1 MTRASVVRR
10 FLLLAAWTLGAASC
24 GDFVGDDASEF
35 ADANMDATADAP
47 AAVDTDVHV
56 PDALVDAQANE
67 TPDNAVDAPGQDAD
81 VLGAEFGP
89 TEHPRFSIIQT
100 FG

>member
-1 MTRASVVRR
+1 MGTSGCAHVAVGIDAVQ
-10 FLLLAAWTLGAASC
+10 AA
-24 GDFVGDDASEF
+24 GDDQ
-35 ADANMDATADAP
+35 
-47 AAVDTDVHV
+47 
-56 PDALVDAQANE
+56 AL
-67 TPDNAVDAPGQDAD
+67 QDAD